1 MEDRIRKGNDIGVS
15 WAIFADAEN
24 QVPYDLTGRRLTM
37 YLTNRYGTSQIS
49 GFKTEGHIVKW
60 TYYGKDQKQL
70 GPYTLTLVENEGK
83 EDMHT
88 VDFCK
93 AFVLVARSCEATKG
107 GENKV
112 ELVHLDLSSEM
123 LVGASSIKVDDELSE
138 ESENAIQNK
147 AVTIALNDKV
157 SKEAGKGLSSEDF
170 TTTLKEKLDSLS
182 NYDDSAI
189 VEAVNRLRRDLYTLV
204 NGDTTKAID
213 SYNDVIAFLEGI
225 EDSES
230 LDGIIAAIEKQIA
243 AKQDEIADLEAIRSG
258 AAKGATALQ
267 SEQYKGTVTG
277 VKINGTTKNP
287 SSGIVDLG
295 TVITA
300 HQDISGKQD
309 NLVSGTNIKT
319 INGQSILGEGN
330 IEIKTEVDTSSFATR
345 EELTSLQD
353 EIIANEEVYAAAA
366 NDLLARASDNEERIS
381 SEIDARETL
390 QEEFQMLKTSIIENE
405 EVIAAT
411 LNDIEGR
418 FGYWS
423 DTYATKDGVQEVTN
437 AMLENEEVIAAALAN
452 LNEQIA
458 NLRTQVESL
467 ISAE

>member
-37 YLTNRYGTSQIS
+37 YLTNRYGTSPIS

-83 EDMHT
+83 DNMHT
-88 VDFCK
+88 VDACN
-93 AFVLVARSCEATKG
+93 AFRLVARSCEATKG
-107 GENKV
+107 DENKV
-112 ELVHLDLSSEM
+112 ELVHLGLSSEM

-147 AVTIALNDKV
+147 AVTIALNDKQ
-157 SKEAGKGLSSEDF
+157 DRIDD
-170 TTTLKEKLDSLS
+170 LKK
-182 NYDDSAI
+182 
-189 VEAVNRLRRDLYTLV
+189 
-204 NGDTTKAID
+204 
-213 SYNDVIAFLEGI
+213 
-225 EDSES
+225 
-230 LDGIIAAIEKQIA
+230 
-243 AKQDEIADLEAIRSG
+243 IRSG

-267 SEQYKGTVTG
+267 SEQYKGTVTS

-287 SSGIVDLG
+287 SSGVVDLG

-390 QEEFQMLKTSIIENE
+390 QEEFQMSKTSIIENE

-423 DTYATKDGVQEVTN
+423 DTYATKKEAKDGVQEVTN

-458 NLRTQVESL
+458 TLRTQVESL

>member
-37 YLTNRYGTSQIS
+37 YLTNRYGTSPIS

-83 EDMHT
+83 DNMHT
-88 VDFCK
+88 VDACN
-93 AFVLVARSCEATKG
+93 AFRLVARSCEATKG
-107 GENKV
+107 DENKV

-123 LVGASSIKVDDELSE
+123 LVGASPIKVDDELSE

-157 SKEAGKGLSSEDF
+157 SKETGKGLSSEDF
-170 TTTLKEKLDSLS
+170 TAELKEKLDSLS

-189 VEAVNRLRRDLYTLV
+189 VAAVNRLRSDLDTLV
-204 NGDTTKAID
+204 SGDTTKAID
-213 SYNDVIAFLEGI
+213 SYNDVIAFLAGI

-230 LDGIIAAIEKQIA
+230 LEGIIAAIEKQIA
-243 AKQDEIADLEAIRSG
+243 SKQDKIADLAAIRSG

-390 QEEFQMLKTSIIENE
+390 
-405 EVIAAT
+405 
-411 LNDIEGR
+411 
-418 FGYWS
+418 
-423 DTYATKDGVQEVTN
+423 
-437 AMLENEEVIAAALAN
+437 
-452 LNEQIA
+452 
-458 NLRTQVESL
+458 
-467 ISAE
+467 

>member
-15 WAIFADAEN
+15 WAIFADAES

-70 GPYTLTLVENEGK
+70 GPYTLTLVENEGN

-107 GENKV
+107 DENKV

-123 LVGASSIKVDDELSE
+123 LVGASPIKVDDELSE

-157 SKEAGKGLSSEDF
+157 NKETGKGLSSEDF
-170 TTTLKEKLDSLS
+170 TATLKEKLEGLS

-189 VEAVNRLRRDLYTLV
+189 VAAVNRLRRDFDTLV
-204 NGDTTKAID
+204 SGDTTKAIK

-243 AKQDEIADLEAIRSG
+243 AKQDEIEDLDAIREG
-258 AAKGATALQ
+258 AAKGATA
-267 SEQYKGTVTG
+267 
-277 VKINGTTKNP
+277 
-287 SSGIVDLG
+287 
-295 TVITA
+295 
-300 HQDISGKQD
+300 IS
-309 NLVSGTNIKT
+309 L
-319 INGQSILGEGN
+319 LEGYMPMMREFSDDFN
-330 IEIKTEVDTSSFATR
+330 DDFAR
-345 EELTSLQD
+345 
-353 EIIANEEVYAAAA
+353 
-366 NDLLARASDNEERIS
+366 
-381 SEIDARETL
+381 
-390 QEEFQMLKTSIIENE
+390 
-405 EVIAAT
+405 
-411 LNDIEGR
+411 
-418 FGYWS
+418 
-423 DTYATKDGVQEVTN
+423 
-437 AMLENEEVIAAALAN
+437 
-452 LNEQIA
+452 
-458 NLRTQVESL
+458 
-467 ISAE
+467 

>member
-1 MEDRIRKGNDIGVS
+1 
-15 WAIFADAEN
+15 
-24 QVPYDLTGRRLTM
+24 M

-107 GENKV
+107 DENKV
-112 ELVHLDLSSEM
+112 ELEHLDLSSEM

-189 VEAVNRLRRDLYTLV
+189 VEAVNRLRRDLDTLV

-243 AKQDEIADLEAIRSG
+243 AKQDEI
-258 AAKGATALQ
+258 
-267 SEQYKGTVTG
+267 
-277 VKINGTTKNP
+277 
-287 SSGIVDLG
+287 
-295 TVITA
+295 
-300 HQDISGKQD
+300 
-309 NLVSGTNIKT
+309 
-319 INGQSILGEGN
+319 
-330 IEIKTEVDTSSFATR
+330 
-345 EELTSLQD
+345 
-353 EIIANEEVYAAAA
+353 IANEEVYAAAA
-366 NDLLARASDNEERIS
+366 NDLLARVSDNEERIS

-405 EVIAAT
+405 EVIAAI

-418 FGYWS
+418 FRYWS
-423 DTYATKDGVQEVTN
+423 DTYATKKEAKDGVQEVTN

-458 NLRTQVESL
+458 TLRTQVESL